1 MRKLKVRTSYKYIA
15 KGEHKGHIV
24 LVLKWGKGKVQVWCF
39 DCREEFIGIKRCLR
53 KIQVLNKGKK

>member
-53 KIQVLNKGKK
+53 KIKEK

>member
-1 MRKLKVRTSYKYIA
+1 MQKLKVRTNYKYIA
-15 KGEHKGHIV
+15 KGEHKEHIV

-53 KIQVLNKGKK
+53 KIKEE

>member
-1 MRKLKVRTSYKYIA
+1 MNCPRCGKDNGGGSYSE
-15 KGEHKGHIV
+15 GEHKEHIV

-53 KIQVLNKGKK
+53 KIKEK